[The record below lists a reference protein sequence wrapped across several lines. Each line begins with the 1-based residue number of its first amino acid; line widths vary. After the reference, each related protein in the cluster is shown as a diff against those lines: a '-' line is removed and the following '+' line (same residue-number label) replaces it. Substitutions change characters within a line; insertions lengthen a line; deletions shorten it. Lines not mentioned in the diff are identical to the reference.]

1 MNAPTNSKKVVF
13 VALMAALGN
22 VMFVASQTVF
32 KTTQIALDLSHV
44 GTLIAAIFGGPWI
57 GLATGLLVGIGPGL
71 YFGYI
76 GGSLGLLGLI
86 GLPVGKALTGLTV
99 GYMGRIFKVGESKY
113 SSWKIVPLTLLGYVP
128 EAIFTAFYFES
139 LMVLLLPDVATFF
152 ISIFGSLDV
161 LVISIL
167 MKGWVEMA
175 LMSVFMGALIGNNG
189 FADFMRQ
196 HFAHMNRHST

>member
-1 MNAPTNSKKVVF
+1 MNTPTSSKKVVF

-44 GTLIAAIFGGPWI
+44 GTHIAAIFGGPWI

-71 YFGYI
+71 YFGYV

-86 GLPVGKALTGLTV
+86 GLPVGKALTGFTV
-99 GYMGRIFKVGESKY
+99 GYLGRVFKVGESKY
-113 SSWKIVPLTLLGYVP
+113 SSWKIIPLTLLGYVP
-128 EAIFTAFYFES
+128 EAIFTALYFES
-139 LMVLLLPDVATFF
+139 LIVLLLPDVAAFF

-175 LMSVFMGALIGNNG
+175 LMSIFMGALTGNNG

-196 HFAHMNRHST
+196 HFAYMTKRST